1 MKKYNKYIFA
11 SMLLGAS
18 AMFTACS
25 DSPSCDGGESNR
37 LFMPMF
43 RLTQNLNSTTD
54 KYHCDI
60 TTRLSSDVLPNGYT
74 PHVNDI
80 MMIWYQ
86 VNQHLWLK

>member
-43 RLTQNLNSTTD
+43 RLTQNLNDRQVSLR
-54 KYHCDI
+54 YHHTSFFGCTSKRI
-60 TTRLSSDVLPNGYT
+60 YSSC
-74 PHVNDI
+74 
-80 MMIWYQ
+80 
-86 VNQHLWLK
+86 